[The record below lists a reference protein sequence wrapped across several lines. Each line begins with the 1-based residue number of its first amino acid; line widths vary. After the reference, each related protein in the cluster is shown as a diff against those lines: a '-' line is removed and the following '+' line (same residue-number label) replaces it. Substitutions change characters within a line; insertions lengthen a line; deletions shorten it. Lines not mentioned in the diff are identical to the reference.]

1 MSQLPMSQLSMS
13 QLLTY
18 WTRTASRLG
27 LCWMA
32 LLLVGCQSSMGPMNW
47 DTGYRQMT
55 ATDAATNAAHEST
68 IMPNL
73 CQIRPDDAER
83 AGLPPG
89 CANDFNL
96 QQMIV
101 EPQDLVRGRAMG
113 PAMGAPVAD
122 AANEYLNG
130 RERANRRRALL
141 EQEARNAMGT
151 NATTSDL

>member
-1 MSQLPMSQLSMS
+1 MSQLYAYLKC
-13 QLLTY
+13 
-18 WTRTASRLG
+18 TASRLRP
-27 LCWMA
+27 CFVV
-32 LLLVGCQSSMGPMNW
+32 LLLAGCQSSMGPMSW
-47 DTGYRQMT
+47 DTGYRQVT
-55 ATDAATNAAHEST
+55 TAATSAPHEST

-73 CQIRPDDAER
+73 CQPKPDDAGR

-96 QQMIV
+96 QQMVV
-101 EPQDLVRGRAMG
+101 EPQDLVRGREMG

-130 RERANRRRALL
+130 RERANQRRSLL
-141 EQEARNAMGT
+141 EQEARSAMGT